1 MGEKCPSRTAGNRT
15 LLYKTYRK
23 DAEEYNKGFT
33 KKCDKDSNANL
44 ISVSRL
50 SERLDPGPPDIMV
63 QV

>member
-33 KKCDKDSNANL
+33 KKCDKDSNTNL
-44 ISVSRL
+44 IFVGRL
-50 SERLDPGPPDIMV
+50 SEYLSPSPPNIMV